1 MPTDLYDEAADELM
15 KMFMTIFELWQRA
28 TPSKT
33 QSSCKNGVGRSFG
46 RVGDPDR
53 IRTNIV
59 LISVYFLI
67 MENDYAEDS
76 DNDVNSL
83 VVVRAYEDEVTHN
96 EKQLYPVKP
105 DEHNSRLNKHS
116 GAILAPNAN

>member
-33 QSSCKNGVGRSFG
+33 QSCCKNGVGRSFG

-83 VVVRAYEDEVTHN
+83 VEVLTYKDEATQG
-96 EKQLYPVKP
+96 KQLYPVKQ
-105 DEHNSRLNKHS
+105 DEHKSRLNKFI
-116 GAILAPNAN
+116 GAILAYNAK